1 MHTVTLDGREYRLR
15 CDINAYEEI
24 IGRYGSMAGAVQQSE
39 DELKNLERIKF
50 LMAVLVNEQYYYD
63 GTPERVTE
71 KEIAARMMPG
81 DYTKVMTAVISCVND
96 AFAPKNG

>member
-24 IGRYGSMAGAVQQSE
+24 IGRYGTMTEAVKQSE
-39 DELKNLERIKF
+39 DEMKNLERIKF
-50 LMAVLVNEQYYYD
+50 LLAVMINEQHYYD

-81 DYTKVMTAVISCVND
+81 DYTKALTAVISCANE
-96 AFAPKNG
+96 AFAPKNV